1 LDIELDHLL
10 FVQIFDLLASIAVL
24 IVWVKITM
32 ELKKCWRYG
41 VPMLVWSINIMVF
54 YSVLLLNRFG
64 VITID
69 SEGIFMIWSA
79 YLRMLSL
86 MLTFGIGLVI
96 LHEKRYINKLTK

>member
-41 VPMLVWSINIMVF
+41 VPMLVWSINVLLF
-54 YSVLLLNRFG
+54 YSVLLLSRFG

-69 SEGIFMIWSA
+69 SEGIFMILSA

-86 MLTFGIGLVI
+86 ILVFGTGLVI
-96 LHEKRYINKLTK
+96 LHEKWYINKLTK